1 MAEARTPE
9 VSEQEEAVAAASFP
23 GAVDFSQR
31 AGTPDVSEQE
41 IVGTGGAQGVGLAEP
56 QQVQLEDDSLESTRA
71 AQAAEKAVA
80 AKPPISQSESES
92 EPETPA
98 AESETPVVSSIDES
112 ETPVVSPIAE
122 SESVDMGAGTEA
134 RAGTP
139 AESGSRSES
148 LPQAGDGAGSESDTG
163 LAVGLGDVSI
173 SPSEA
178 GGAGVVSSEGEEEQG
193 GRGETE
199 TSEESEG
206 GERSV
211 RGSFDED
218 NGSEAGELYM
228 GPEGPEIAINLET
241 VLSRLSDGKVTMPVQ
256 NAVRHMGNFIDEYG
270 QTHMAISF
278 DFETFS
284 AESAE
289 SAMTTERI
297 ILNMIQWMRTMDEM
311 EKGEVLIAGHSL
323 PPPGIIRPSPLMA
336 VLFVSESEITAA
348 SLFHARPRRATR
360 PERHAATVL
369 VSPRGLVSALVLCSA
384 ALCAKRGYTA
394 LAIEAPLG
402 TITFLHNAGF
412 RPESK
417 CSVAPTLQTTP
428 AFDQTY
434 ARMKTMLEEGQLGGE
449 GNEAEEKREEDKEDK
464 EEEDGLLQRDTV
476 GKTLVYCL

>member
-1 MAEARTPE
+1 MAEPRTPE
-9 VSEQEEAVAAASFP
+9 VSEQEETAAGLPDTVS
-23 GAVDFSQR
+23 FSQR
-31 AGTPDVSEQE
+31 AGTPEVSEQE
-41 IVGTGGAQGVGLAEP
+41 SEAA
-56 QQVQLEDDSLESTRA
+56 QQVQLEEDSLESTRA

-80 AKPPISQSESES
+80 AKPPIPESES
-92 EPETPA
+92 EPETPVGA
-98 AESETPVVSSIDES
+98 ESETPVVAESEAPVVAESETPVVSP
-112 ETPVVSPIAE
+112 TAE
-122 SESVDMGAGTEA
+122 SESVDMRGEGTQ
-134 RAGTP
+134 
-139 AESGSRSES
+139 SES
-148 LPQAGDGAGSESDTG
+148 EAATPAGDGGGSESDTG
-163 LAVGLGDVSI
+163 LDVGLGDVSI

-178 GGAGVVSSEGEEEQG
+178 GGAGVVSSEGGEEG
-193 GRGETE
+193 GRGESE
-199 TSEESEG
+199 TSEESEE
-206 GERSV
+206 GERKV
-211 RGSFDED
+211 RGRGADSDDEDNED

-228 GPEGPEIAINLET
+228 GPEGPEIALNLET
-241 VLSRLSDGKVTMPVQ
+241 VLSRLSDGKVTMPVA

-348 SLFHARPRRATR
+348 SLFHARPRSAATR

-384 ALCAKRGYTA
+384 ALCAKRGYSA

-434 ARMKTMLEEGQLGGE
+434 ARMKTMLEEGQQEAE
-449 GNEAEEKREEDKEDK
+449 GKEAEEKREED
-464 EEEDGLLQRDTV
+464 EEGGLLQRDTV